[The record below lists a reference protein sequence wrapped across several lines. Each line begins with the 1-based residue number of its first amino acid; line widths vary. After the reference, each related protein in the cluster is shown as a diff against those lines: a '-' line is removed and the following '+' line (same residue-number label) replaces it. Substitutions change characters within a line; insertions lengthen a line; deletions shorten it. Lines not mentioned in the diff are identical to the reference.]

1 MEYLD
6 ISQVFGVLTSIVALA
21 IISVAII
28 NGDKTAKI
36 IGEAGTSFSGAITA
50 ATHPAQAK

>member
-1 MEYLD
+1 MTLD
-6 ISQVFGVLTSIVALA
+6 MSQIVGLGTSIVVLA
-21 IISVAII
+21 IIAVAII

-36 IGEAGTSFSGAITA
+36 IGASGTAFKDAINA